1 MGGAVVQLG
10 AVVLCPH
17 GGLITSATSNTRVL
31 VDGSP
36 ALIRGDAFP
45 IVGCPLEIGIVPR
58 PCLSAQW
65 AVPAARVSVLGQPVI
80 TQSTEGVCLGPDG
93 VPQGPATIVS
103 TQTRVVA
110 Q

>member
-10 AVVLCPH
+10 AVALCPH
-17 GGLITSATSNTRVL
+17 GGQIIAATSNTRVR

-36 ALIRGDAFP
+36 MLIRSDAFP
-45 IVGCPLEIGIVPR
+45 IVGCPLEIGSVPQ

-65 AVPAARVSVLGQPVI
+65 VGTSARVSVMGQPVI

-93 VPQGPATIVS
+93 APQGPATIVS